1 METNFSNTGLPCPCG
16 NSSDAFCV
24 NSDNSGKCFSCG
36 DFFPDLSKEEY
47 EVKKTKGR
55 RKIAQAVR
63 TPQEEGEVE
72 YKYLS
77 HRGISANTFEHY
89 RVRVKLVDQIVNS
102 VAFRYPLGSM
112 KVMSFI
118 IPKGENGHWVIQSPD
133 GVRMRDEGLFGS
145 NIFEKGSRE
154 SVIVTEGEYDALA
167 AYEMLGGKFAAVSI
181 KSAATAKTDL
191 SGKDRSMLEYL
202 NSFKKIYLCFDND
215 SPGKNAVENC
225 ISLFDFDKLYKV
237 ELSKY
242 KDAND
247 YLEAG
252 KQEDFKNAVLGAK
265 KHSPEAII
273 SDFGSISQAIKTR
286 AAKPIAEYPFPE
298 LQSALRGLHDGE
310 LVVIKGK
317 QGIGKTEICRA
328 IIHHALKT
336 SDTKMATIFLEEDV
350 GTTAK
355 GVATYQL
362 LMPCMRDDSGLSD
375 EEILEGYREAVS
387 NDESRLFIHK
397 HLTGEDESEIID
409 NIRFLVTVAG
419 CKVIFLDNLTMLNT
433 GKEGEDERMRIDR
446 ITRRLRNLIN
456 ELQFCLV
463 LIAHTND
470 DGTTRGSRLPDI
482 VANTVITLEREIP
495 SVKLTFDVKKARF
508 QGAQTGPA
516 SFGLYDKDKYILRA
530 PLEGED
536 PDVGSAG
543 IEGPKE
549 ERDTRTPVV
558 FTLESELEP
567 I

>member
-1 METNFSNTGLPCPCG
+1 MELNFSQTGQPCPCG
-16 NSSDAFCV
+16 NSSDAFCT
-24 NSDNSGKCFSCG
+24 NEDNSGKCFSCG
-36 DFFPDLSKEEY
+36 DFFPNLDSVDYKP
-47 EVKKTKGR
+47 KQTKR
-55 RKIAQAVR
+55 SSRLTQAVS
-63 TPQEEGEVE
+63 EVEGE
-72 YKYLS
+72 YKYVS
-77 HRGISANTFEHY
+77 HRGISAKTFEFY
-89 RVRVKLVDQIVNS
+89 RARVKTVDD
-102 VAFRYPLGSM
+102 VAHSIAFQYPLKSL
-112 KVMSFI
+112 KIMSFLV
-118 IPKGENGHWVIQSPD
+118 PKNENGHWQVKSPD
-133 GVRMRDEGLFGS
+133 GVRMRDEPLFGM
-145 NIFEKGSRE
+145 NLFEKGSRE
-154 SVIVTEGEYDALA
+154 AVIITEGEYDALA
-167 AYEMLGGKFAAVSI
+167 AYEMLEGKFAAVSI
-181 KSAATAKTDL
+181 KSASSAKTDL
-191 SGKDRSMLEYL
+191 TGKDRSTLDYL

-215 SPGKNAVENC
+215 EPGRKALESC

-247 YLEAG
+247 YIQAG
-252 KQEDFKNAVLGAK
+252 ERDAFKNAVRGAK
-265 KHSPEAII
+265 KHSPDAII
-273 SDFGSISQAIKTR
+273 SDFGSVFEAIKTR
-286 AAKPIAEYPFPE
+286 ASKPIAEYPFPE
-298 LQSALRGLHDGE
+298 LQAALRGLHDGE
-310 LVVIKGK
+310 MVVIKGK

-328 IIHHALKT
+328 IIHHSLKNN
-336 SDTKMATIFLEEDV
+336 DTKMATIFLEEDV

-362 LMPCMRDDSGLSD
+362 LMPAMRDDSGLSD
-375 EEILEGYREAVS
+375 EEILTAYKEAVS
-387 NDESRLFIHK
+387 GDESRLFIHK
-397 HLTGEDESEIID
+397 HLTGEDESEIVD

-516 SFGLYDKDKYILRA
+516 SFGLYDKEKFVLRA

-536 PDVGSAG
+536 PDSGTQGSPPPL
-543 IEGPKE
+543 EVPKE
-549 ERDTRTPVV
+549 SPFAKVQDE
-558 FTLESELEP
+558 EYEP